1 METIIHYCNQQ
12 RVKCEKTL
20 EENKEYLDKIKELP
34 LEMDNLI
41 QVCIESLENFI
52 QLGNTELQLFN
63 LIINP
68 PAEKTMFPLILKKYD
83 ELMEISLDLSKK
95 RVIYGIQPEGNYL
108 KKCRCSL
115 KDRDIIKLLC
125 EIGEK

>member
-108 KKCRCSL
+108 KECRCSL